1 MGIETVRLG
10 LCKMLMKRLKRL
22 RKSLSSGMMRG
33 FSSMNVPT
41 LDII

>member
-22 RKSLSSGMMRG
+22 RKSLSSGMMRL
-33 FSSMNVPT
+33 SSMNVPT